1 MRHLALLAVIGI
13 LLTGC
18 QYARQKETE
27 KKKAEQTAR
36 KMEEEAKKAEQAA
49 RKAEQARTAA
59 AMEKKMTNVVT
70 SGSAD
75 TIKFA
80 VAWSTKADPTAAGTE
95 ATKSALDGLG
105 CKAKG
110 IVFFTYY
117 QDKDF
122 KPKKESEVK
131 PDPAAEQAVAGA
143 VAKAAGDVPNIGGR
157 ARPLTNGGTLLKNAV
172 SVLAIGGKQ
181 AACKTA
187 VADLPKDD
195 RKGPGQ
201 KIAAALKDVKGLKV
215 IISLSNPNLSFGAAE
230 GISVEDYIR
239 AVIAGTGEGVSLFGG
254 NTMPYGGDPQHP
266 KVENAQYIAGKGYPN
281 HVVALGVGGPI
292 EIFFNHTNEFKPS
305 AKTATVTKADGKW
318 IVTLDDKPAAD
329 VYREL
334 RGMKKEEKFTSDWQH
349 PIGVV
354 VAPDKVYLR
363 MILDWID
370 ADGKD
375 KDGKASTK
383 PPGSLRFVSP
393 VVQGTKVKCL
403 AGGDDAKAI
412 VAAASEGITESV
424 AAANA
429 AKAAPALALI
439 SNCCARGMRLRTFRK
454 GNDDEVTEAILPA
467 LKSNVPVFGFYA
479 WGELGQIKGEYQ
491 GLKHQY
497 QQHTFVSALIGIK
510 K

>member
-1 MRHLALLAVIGI
+1 MKHLALFAVIGI
-13 LLTGC
+13 LLAGC
-18 QYARQKETE
+18 QRAPEKPE
-27 KKKAEQTAR
+27 KKEKKPTKIEKVKPPPAE
-36 KMEEEAKKAEQAA
+36 
-49 RKAEQARTAA
+49 
-59 AMEKKMTNVVT
+59 EKKMTNVVT
-70 SGSAD
+70 SGSPD

-80 VAWSTKADPTAAGTE
+80 VAWSTKADPAEAGAEAAT
-95 ATKSALDGLG
+95 SAIDALG
-105 CKAKG
+105 CDARG

-131 PDPAAEQAVAGA
+131 PDPAAEQAVANA
-143 VAKAAGDVPNIGGR
+143 VAKAAGQVPNIGGR

-187 VADLPKDD
+187 SASLPKDD

-215 IISLSNPNLSFGAAE
+215 VISLSNPNLSFGAAE
-230 GISVEDYIR
+230 GVNVEDYIR
-239 AVIAGTGEGVSLFGG
+239 AITAGTPDGVALFGG
-254 NTMPYGGDPQHP
+254 NTMPFGGDPQHP
-266 KVENAQYIAGKGYPN
+266 KVENAQYISGKGYAN
-281 HVVALGVGGPI
+281 HVVAMGVGGPI

-318 IVTLDDKPAAD
+318 VVTLDDKPAAD

-334 RGMKKEEKFTSDWQH
+334 RGMKTEEKFTSDWQH

-363 MILDWID
+363 MILDWIG

-375 KDGKASTK
+375 SGGKASTV
-383 PPGSLRFVSP
+383 PAGSLRFVSP

-403 AGGDDAKAI
+403 AGGDDARAI
-412 VAAASEGITESV
+412 VASASEGIKESV
-424 AAANA
+424 AAAKA
-429 AKAAPALALI
+429 AKAAPALAMI

-454 GNDDEVTEAILPA
+454 GNDDEVPEAILPA
-467 LKSNVPVFGFYA
+467 LKTAVPVFGFYA
-479 WGELGQIKGEYQ
+479 WGELGQIRGEYQ

-497 QQHTFVSALIGIK
+497 QQHTFVSALVGIK